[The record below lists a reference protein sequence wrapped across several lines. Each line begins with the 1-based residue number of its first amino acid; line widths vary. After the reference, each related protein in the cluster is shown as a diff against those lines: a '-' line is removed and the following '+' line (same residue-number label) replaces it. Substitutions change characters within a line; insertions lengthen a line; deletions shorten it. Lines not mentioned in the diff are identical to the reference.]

1 MKTKIY
7 LLLDSIIFLAFL
19 IAFEP
24 HLTGVQIHEW
34 LGTAF
39 FFTVLAHLIL
49 HWKWV
54 VNVVKRFFKKMTLS
68 NRINFIVDFL
78 IFVAFVMMTFSG
90 WMISKFMLP
99 ALGVNTF
106 SGGSW
111 KEIHSLSAQ
120 AALYLAALH
129 FALHWNWIVESI
141 KFHVIRPVA
150 SRFNPVPKLEPQ
162 PVRIERD

>member
-1 MKTKIY
+1 MKTKLY

-54 VNVVKRFFKKMTLS
+54 VNVIKKFFKKMTLS
-68 NRINFIVDFL
+68 NRVNFIVDFL
-78 IFVAFVMMTFSG
+78 IFLAFVIMTFSG

-99 ALGVNTF
+99 ILGINATA
-106 SGGSW
+106 GGSG
-111 KEIHSLSAQ
+111 KKYIPC
-120 AALYLAALH
+120 LH
-129 FALHWNWIVESI
+129 KRRYI
-141 KFHVIRPVA
+141 
-150 SRFNPVPKLEPQ
+150 
-162 PVRIERD
+162 

>member
-7 LLLDSIIFLAFL
+7 LLLDSVLFLAFL

-24 HLTGVQIHEW
+24 HITGTQIHEW

-54 VNVVKRFFKKMTLS
+54 VNMIKKFFARMTLS
-68 NRINFIVDFL
+68 NRINFIVDFF
-78 IFVAFVMMTFSG
+78 IFLSFVVMTFSG

-99 ALGVNTF
+99 TLGIDVPA
-106 SGGSW
+106 GGLW
-111 KEIHSLSAQ
+111 KQIHSSSAQ
-120 AALYLAALH
+120 AALYLTALH
-129 FALHWNWIVESI
+129 FALHWNWMVEAF
-141 KFHVIRPVA
+141 KHHVISPVA
-150 SRFNPVPKLEPQ
+150 KIFKPAPRLEPQ